1 MQIEIPQILYNAI
14 KSYCDYNNIE
24 DVEAEIAQ
32 TIQLGFNIR
41 RFGIAPF
48 KKAPSP
54 PPIEEEVIT
63 TVNKTDEVESLPI
76 MEEIKVEKPQEESKE
91 QEVKPI
97 QPKKR
102 KVRIIKTNTTEKE

>member
-1 MQIEIPQILYNAI
+1 MSLNQINEANLGWKAANYEKLKGKTI
-14 KSYCDYNNIE
+14 KELDDMIKFY
-24 DVEAEIAQ
+24 
-32 TIQLGFNIR
+32 
-41 RFGIAPF
+41 
-48 KKAPSP
+48 
-54 PPIEEEVIT
+54 
-63 TVNKTDEVESLPI
+63 TDEVKSLPI